1 MDSTQRIEQ
10 LEAKVAELTALIGR
24 TSGGS
29 GSSGSSGPAPAVDA
43 RDATDP
49 TDATG
54 AMPVSSRRGML
65 KLAGA
70 AAAGAA
76 VSIVAKPGVAAAVDG
91 DPVSAGKTTAT
102 TDASRETTALV
113 YTNSVPPEVDGAFPG
128 TKAAANIFVA
138 RDTSAGL
145 PAGSQSSSNFPAA
158 VAGYS
163 FRTVAN
169 GMYGFTANTGYGVVG
184 AGGGTTSIGG
194 LFRGTKS
201 NLQLT
206 AEGAAG
212 PARIDAH
219 TKGELLCDANGD
231 LWYCTTDGTP
241 GVWRKLSGPA
251 SSGAFHAITPARVY
265 DSRAAAPAPGALT
278 NNANRLI
285 SVADKRNLTTGA
297 VTTADIVPPR
307 ATAIA
312 CNVTVV
318 NTVGSGFL
326 LLNPGGDTTVGAA
339 MVNWSAS
346 GQILNNGVLATLNGT
361 RQLTV
366 ICGGGGSTDFVLD
379 VTGYFI

>member
-1 MDSTQRIEQ
+1 
-10 LEAKVAELTALIGR
+10 
-24 TSGGS
+24 
-29 GSSGSSGPAPAVDA
+29 
-43 RDATDP
+43 
-49 TDATG
+49 
-54 AMPVSSRRGML
+54 ML

-76 VSIVAKPGVAAAVDG
+76 VSLVAKPGAAAAVDG
-91 DPVSAGKTTAT
+91 EAVLVARTTAT
-102 TDASRETTALV
+102 TDTGRDTTAIV
-113 YTNSVPPEVDGAFPG
+113 YTNGLPPEVEGAFPG

-184 AGGGTTSIGG
+184 SGGGTTSIGG

-201 NLQLT
+201 NLQLL

-212 PARIDAH
+212 QARIDAH
-219 TKGELLCDANGD
+219 TKGELLCDGNGD

-251 SSGAFHAITPARVY
+251 SSGAFHAITPSRVY

-312 CNVTVV
+312 CNLTVV

-339 MVNWSAS
+339 MVNWSAT

-379 VTGYFI
+379 VTGYFL

>member
-10 LEAKVAELTALIGR
+10 LEARVAELTALVGR
-24 TSGGS
+24 MSGAS
-29 GSSGSSGPAPAVDA
+29 RPAAAAEGAAEGTDERADEA
-43 RDATDP
+43 R
-49 TDATG
+49 
-54 AMPVSSRRGML
+54 VSSRRGML

-76 VSIVAKPGVAAAVDG
+76 VSIVTKPGVAAAADG
-91 DPVSAGKTTAT
+91 DPMVVAQTNAT
-102 TDASRETTALV
+102 TNTERDTTALV
-113 YTNSVPPEVDGAFPG
+113 YTNSLPPEVDGTFPG

-138 RDTSAGL
+138 RDTSAGF
-145 PAGSQSSSNFPAA
+145 AVDVQSSSNFPAA

-194 LFRGTKS
+194 LFKGLKS
-201 NLQLT
+201 NVELL

-212 PARIDAH
+212 PARSDAH
-219 TKGELLCDANGD
+219 TKGELICDANGD
-231 LWYCTTDGTP
+231 LWYCTATGTP

-265 DSRAAAPAPGALT
+265 DSRAAAPTPGPLA
-278 NNANRLI
+278 NGANRLI
-285 SVADKRNLTTGA
+285 SVADQRNLSTGA
-297 VTTADIVPPR
+297 VVTSDIVPPR
-307 ATAIA
+307 ATAVA
-312 CNVTVV
+312 CNLTVV

-326 LLNPGGDTTVGAA
+326 LLNPGGDTTIGAA
-339 MVNWSAS
+339 MVNWWAA
-346 GQILNNGVLATLNGT
+346 GQILNNGVVATLNAT

-366 ICGGGGSTDFVLD
+366 ICGGGGTTDFVLD
-379 VTGYFI
+379 VTGYFL

>member
-1 MDSTQRIEQ
+1 MNSTQRIEQ

-24 TSGGS
+24 ASAGS
-29 GSSGSSGPAPAVDA
+29 GSSGSGGPAAIETIDA
-43 RDATDP
+43 IETTHAP
-49 TDATG
+49 
-54 AMPVSSRRGML
+54 PVSSRRGML

-76 VSIVAKPGVAAAVDG
+76 VSLVGKPGAAAALDG
-91 DPVSAGKTTAT
+91 DPVNVATTTAT
-102 TDASRETTALV
+102 TDTSRGTTAVV
-113 YTNSVPPEVDGAFPG
+113 YTNSLPPEVDGPLG
-128 TKAAANIFVA
+128 TKVAANIFVV
-138 RDTSAGL
+138 RDASAVM
-145 PAGSQSSSNFPAA
+145 PADAPSSSNFPAA

-163 FRTVAN
+163 FRTVPH
-169 GMYGFTANTGYGVVG
+169 GMYGFTNNTGYGVVG
-184 AGGGTTSIGG
+184 FGGGNTSIGG

-201 NLQLT
+201 NLQLS

-212 PARIDAH
+212 PARSDAH
-219 TKGELLCDANGD
+219 TKGELLCDGSGD

-251 SSGAFHAITPARVY
+251 SSGAFHAITPSRVY

-312 CNVTVV
+312 CNLTVV

-339 MVNWSAS
+339 MVNWSAT

-379 VTGYFI
+379 VTGYFL